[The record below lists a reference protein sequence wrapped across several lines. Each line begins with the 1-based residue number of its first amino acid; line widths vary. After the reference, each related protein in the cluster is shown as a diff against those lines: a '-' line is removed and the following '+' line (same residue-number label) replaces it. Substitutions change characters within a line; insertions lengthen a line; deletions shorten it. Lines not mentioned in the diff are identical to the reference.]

1 MAEKYYTKEEV
12 KAILRISERTFF
24 RYIKKGVINA
34 VKIGGKNLISVKEIE
49 NITKQNV
56 K

>member
-1 MAEKYYTKEEV
+1 MSKQYYTKEEV

-49 NITKQNV
+49 TLMKQNV